1 VASAI
6 GPGFPSHNALKE
18 SAHGLCR
25 VKAQSSGFVAQVSR
39 SERPLTSRFVIPSCP
54 LLSPRFRR
62 VAAPGRPTQTVRRPV
77 GLRSVPDPLSNCC
90 SIA

>member
-25 VKAQSSGFVAQVSR
+25 VKAHSSGFAAQVNR
-39 SERPLTSRFVIPSCP
+39 SERNV
-54 LLSPRFRR
+54 
-62 VAAPGRPTQTVRRPV
+62 GGTVRWANAQ
-77 GLRSVPDPLSNCC
+77 LRSHLVTMPFGRSRNNRAIWCCLSAY
-90 SIA
+90 SEGS